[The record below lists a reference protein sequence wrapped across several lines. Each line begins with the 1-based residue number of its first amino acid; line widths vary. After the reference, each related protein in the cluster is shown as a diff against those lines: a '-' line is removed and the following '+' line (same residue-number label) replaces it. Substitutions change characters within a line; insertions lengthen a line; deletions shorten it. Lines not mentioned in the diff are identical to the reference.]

1 MSDSVNR
8 FLGDSPARVIV
19 KLVLVSLVV
28 GVVMHAFDWTPYDI
42 LWGIHDFFLRLWHMG
57 FSVLGD
63 FLNYLLLGAAIV
75 IPAFILLRIVSYR
88 R

>member
-1 MSDSVNR
+1 MSDKINR
-8 FLGDSPARVIV
+8 FLGDTPARVIV

-28 GVVMHAFDWTPYDI
+28 GVVMHAFDWSPYDI
-42 LWGIHDFFLRLWHMG
+42 LWGVHDFFLQLWNMG
-57 FSVLGD
+57 FSAIERFAG
-63 FLNYLLLGAAIV
+63 YLLLGAAIV

>member
-1 MSDSVNR
+1 MSDSINR
-8 FLGDSPARVIV
+8 FLGDTPARVLV

-28 GVVMHAFDWTPYDI
+28 GVVMHAFDWSPYDL
-42 LWGIHDFFLRLWHMG
+42 LWGIRDFVMQLWHMG
-57 FSVLGD
+57 FSAFSG
-63 FLNYLLLGAAIV
+63 FFNYLLLGAAIV